1 MLQAKE
7 ELCLFVEDDIIICPH
22 CYGPTLFS
30 TDEGSECSV
39 CRREITQSD
48 IENYLEDGDV

>member
-7 ELCLFVEDDIIICPH
+7 ELCLVEEGDIIICPH
-22 CYGPTLFS
+22 CYAPTLFS
-30 TDEGSECSV
+30 SDIESECSV

-48 IENYLEDGDV
+48 IEAYWEGDDV